1 MKIGKIFESPRAAMM
16 EIFHQ
21 DGIIDLIAGA
31 VLLNFGFDLLN
42 KSTMTSLF
50 TYIPILLMTPMK
62 MQMTIAR
69 LGYEPFNNNQKQVR
83 QWMTI
88 AAAGMVL
95 TLLLLGF
102 FTLDS
107 SSTLSISLAETLG
120 ANSRIIGAAI
130 LLFVVSVV
138 SALLIPIK
146 RFLIYA
152 AATLLVSV
160 ISIIFSLPVHTMI
173 FALSILMMAL
183 GIRLMFKFSRAY
195 PQEKPAGKKK
205 S

>member
-1 MKIGKIFESPRAAMM
+1 MKIGKIFESPRAAMLQ
-16 EIFHQ
+16 IFHQ

-62 MQMTIAR
+62 NQMTIAR
-69 LGYEPFNNNQKQVR
+69 LGYEPFGNNQKQVR
-83 QWMTI
+83 KWMTVS
-88 AAAGMVL
+88 AAGMVF
-95 TLLLLGF
+95 TLILLGF
-102 FTLDS
+102 LTLDN

-120 ANSRIIGAAI
+120 SNSRIISAAT
-130 LLFVVSVV
+130 LLFAVSIAA
-138 SALLIPIK
+138 ALLIPLK
-146 RFLIYA
+146 RFLLYA
-152 AATLLVSV
+152 TAILLVSV
-160 ISIIFSLPVHTMI
+160 ISIIFSLPIHTMI
-173 FALSILMMAL
+173 FALSILMMAF
-183 GIRLMFKFSRAY
+183 GIRLMFKFSRSY